1 MTGINTFGFDLFSD
15 GNIVFYSEIKTI
27 SIQSN
32 DPRYGVNIAHFVF
45 KAEQNRGK
53 VLWARGVFSVDYN
66 TSF

>member
-15 GNIVFYSEIKTI
+15 GNIAFNSEISTI

-32 DPRYGVNIAHFVF
+32 DPRSSVNIKHFVF

-53 VLWARGVFSVDYN
+53 VLWAKGVFSVDYN